1 MNAALV
7 KRQEQLQ
14 DSLRG
19 ELRKEKIQ
27 YTAIKNTEHFGT
39 LITLANVSQ
48 RAKAERIIRQLHPT
62 LDITEPDAD
71 SINLGAI
78 YCSIK

>member
-14 DSLRG
+14 DSLRN

-27 YTAIKNTEHFGT
+27 YKTIKNTEHFGT
-39 LITLANVSQ
+39 SVTLVDASQ
-48 RAKAERIIRQLHPT
+48 RSKAERNYSSVT
-62 LDITEPDAD
+62 
-71 SINLGAI
+71 SNLRYNRIG
-78 YCSIK
+78 